1 MDRNNLEKN
10 KKTSI
15 FLIGDSLMADY
26 PKDGYFPQQGWGK
39 YFSEYFHKDRANV
52 YNIAS
57 GGESTSS
64 FRKNPELFEESVLKR
79 ITKGDIAVISLCH
92 NDQFSTR
99 TLAKKGTKFV
109 YLSSEDHCDA
119 ETEKSTGDVACK
131 TEGLTPVCTVG
142 CDVKKY
148 KENLSFFA
156 DRIKEKNAFAVFVTE
171 PNTGERMYTRDG
183 YAKAM
188 VDVAREK
195 DCDFFDLYTFHNK
208 YMEDFFASDCAAE
221 HAKTE
226 VPLFVREQMF
236 LYKLKERGIIS
247 AAAQRA
253 HLNQNIRKTGTDL
266 VHLSETGAELIAKWV
281 ADHLKDSALG
291 SLLL

>member
-1 MDRNNLEKN
+1 MEKN

-15 FLIGDSLMADY
+15 FLIGDSLMANY

-52 YNIAS
+52 YNVAR

-64 FRKNPELFEESVLKR
+64 FIKNPELFEESVLKR

-99 TLAKKGTKFV
+99 TLVKKGNKFV
-109 YLSSEDHCDA
+109 YISSEDHCDA
-119 ETEKSTGDVACK
+119 ETEKRTGGVSRKAD
-131 TEGLTPVCTVG
+131 GLVFVCTVG
-142 CDVKKY
+142 CDVKEY

-156 DRIKEKNAFAVFVTE
+156 DKIKEKNAFAVFVTE

-188 VDVAREK
+188 ADAAKEK
-195 DCDFFDLYTFHNK
+195 DCDFFDLYTFHNQYIEK
-208 YMEDFFASDCAAE
+208 FFTSNFAAE

-226 VPLFVREQMF
+226 VPLFAQKQMF

-247 AAAQRA
+247 AEEQRV
-253 HLNQNIRKTGTDL
+253 HLNQNIRKTGSDL

-281 ADHLKDSALG
+281 ADHLKDSVLG